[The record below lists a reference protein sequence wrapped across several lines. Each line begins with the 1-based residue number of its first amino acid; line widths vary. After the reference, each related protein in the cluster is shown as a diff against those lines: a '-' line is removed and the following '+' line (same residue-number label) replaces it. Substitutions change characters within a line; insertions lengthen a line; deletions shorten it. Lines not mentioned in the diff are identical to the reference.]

1 MLNIETAAP
10 VAPANT
16 GEAKPRRFDPR
27 DLIDEKGN
35 LLQLAYTTYETAFL
49 LACSDKTVRRL
60 LKRGLLKTSKAIR
73 HKQITRE
80 SILAFLKATV

>member
-1 MLNIETAAP
+1 MTNIEEIE
-10 VAPANT
+10 PAKID
-16 GEAKPRRFDPR
+16 EIKPRRFDPK
-27 DLIDEKGN
+27 DLMDENGK
-35 LLQLAYTTYETAFL
+35 LLKLAYTTYETAFL

-60 LKRGLLKTSKAIR
+60 LKRGLLKTSKATR